1 MRNIIS
7 LTKEDQIGVFD
18 KGEGGAF
25 LRADKRQFQTLNDLW
40 KTSLGLFWTVDMV
53 DFSKDGQRFKE
64 LPEHAKRIF
73 KLNNGYQALMDS
85 GVVNI
90 YNHLVTLT
98 NNSDIAK
105 SYSQIAFMESIHADS
120 YSTGLIEMF
129 GAEAEEVIDIVY
141 TDATVRKRMD
151 SEIDKSSVMI
161 QDPTIQNIFVV
172 IAATYLLERVKF
184 PFSFFVTLSLNK
196 GYNNAINGFSQLIS
210 RIASDELEV
219 HVPTN
224 KVILKHMIEYYNLD
238 ASVISD
244 MCATILEQELEWNK
258 YLLKDGPIPGYNERI
273 GEEFIRYS
281 ANKALRDLGMDIPVI
296 KPNDF
301 VKWFNFYRD
310 PNNKQV
316 SQQEAKSTQY
326 QKGTLRNDLERFN
339 DDFIQ

>member
-25 LRADKRQFQTLNDLW
+25 LRADKRQFQILNDLW
-40 KTSLGLFWTVDMV
+40 KTSLGLFWTADMV

-64 LPEHAKRIF
+64 LPEHAKRMF

-129 GAEAEEVIDIVY
+129 GSAAEEVIDIVY
-141 TDATVRKRMD
+141 TDETVRKRLD
-151 SEIDKSSVMI
+151 LEIDASAVMI
-161 QDPTIQNIFVV
+161 QNPTIPNIFVV

-210 RIASDELEV
+210 RIASDELEI

-224 KVILKHMIEYYNLD
+224 KVILKHMIEYYNLPTT
-238 ASVISD
+238 VIED

-281 ANKALRDLGMDIPVI
+281 ANKALRDLGIDVEPI

-301 VKWFNFYRD
+301 VNWFNFYRD

-326 QKGTLRNDLERFN
+326 QKGTLRNDLAN
-339 DDFIQ
+339 YKDAT